1 MNWEVQLSKEAEEF
15 IKKHKFQLNDLF
27 ELLKKALRYFK
38 GEKININIRK
48 LRGKWQGFFR
58 IRKGKIRIIAEFNFD
73 DKTIFVERI
82 GWRGKVYNK

>member
-38 GEKININIRK
+38 GEKN
-48 LRGKWQGFFR
+48 
-58 IRKGKIRIIAEFNFD
+58 
-73 DKTIFVERI
+73 
-82 GWRGKVYNK
+82 